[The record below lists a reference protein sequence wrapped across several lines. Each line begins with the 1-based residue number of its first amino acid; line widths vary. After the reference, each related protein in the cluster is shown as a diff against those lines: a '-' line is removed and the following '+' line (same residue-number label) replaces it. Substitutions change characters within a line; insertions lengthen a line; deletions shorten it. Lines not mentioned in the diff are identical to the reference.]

1 MSTQYFPN
9 YSYGSHCFDDIP
21 EILKTY
27 PYQRIVFIGGE
38 KALASS
44 TDEVRTILT
53 QNNYDITGELIYGKE
68 ASMTNIKRL
77 LDEPAVQNADLI
89 FAFGGGK
96 ALDTVKM
103 VAKLADKP
111 FMTFPTICSTCAA
124 STTVAVLYH
133 DDHRFDHCGQANAP
147 LHIFINTSV
156 ITKAPSIFLFAGI
169 ADGISKG
176 PEVAYAMTQAE
187 QSGIIPNHTAKL
199 GRAIALSSEESL
211 YNHGKKLL
219 SSLSQDKANL
229 SLEEVALAII
239 ISTGFASNLENQPT
253 HFYSTCHAHAF
264 YNGSTSVHR
273 EGHFLHGMVVA
284 FGVMVLH
291 AYFDNDSDLLKV
303 AKFNQEMGFP
313 TCLAD
318 INLTEDDI
326 PTIVTAAK
334 NTLEY
339 RYTPFEDKAF
349 AQAILKANQVGLECR
364 Q

>member
-1 MSTQYFPN
+1 MTTHQFPN
-9 YSYGSHCFDDIP
+9 YSYGSHCFEDIP
-21 EILKTY
+21 AVLDAY
-27 PYQRIVFIGGE
+27 PYQRIVLIGGE

-44 TDEVRTILT
+44 ADEVEQILT
-53 QNNYDITGELIYGKE
+53 QNNYTITGRLIYGKE
-68 ASMTNIKRL
+68 ATMTNVKRL
-77 LDEPAVQNADLI
+77 SQTTAVQEADLI

-103 VAKLADKP
+103 VAKEANKP
-111 FMTFPTICSTCAA
+111 FMTIPTICSTCAA

-133 DDHRFDHCGQANAP
+133 DDHRFDQCHIANAP
-147 LHIFINTSV
+147 QHIFINTSV
-156 ITKAPSIFLFAGI
+156 IAKAPRLFLLAGI

-176 PEVAYAMTQAE
+176 PEVSYAMAQAE
-187 QSGIIPNHTAKL
+187 QKGQHLCHTAQL
-199 GRAIALSSEESL
+199 GKAIALSSEQHL
-211 YNHGKKLL
+211 YKHSPAILG
-219 SSLSQDKANL
+219 DW
-229 SLEEVALAII
+229 EEPQAKQAIDEIALAII

-264 YNGSTSVHR
+264 YNGSTSVKR
-273 EGHFLHGMVVA
+273 EGHFLHGMIVA

-291 AYFDNDSDLLKV
+291 AYFNNDDALHHL
-303 AKFNQEMGFP
+303 AQFNRHMGFP

-318 INLTEDDI
+318 INLSENDV

-349 AQAILKANQVGLECR
+349 AQAILKADAVGKQDR
-364 Q
+364 